1 MGDPTRCG
9 VCAGT
14 VARGSA
20 VSRGE
25 ALSPHTATESM
36 ATGLLSAQLS
46 ITLPLPCSLP
56 LFPFSCLSHSHC
68 FSLFFPPSRHRLSLC
83 LILCHSHSAAC
94 CLPPLFFVFFL
105 SLSAPPPP
113 PLSQKRSFP
122 LRLPAFSS
130 LSAVVR
136 PPSPHHPTRNALT
149 FTVCRFPRSLIC
161 FTSASFSKSYRGLFF
176 GVLGSCLILARFRST
191 KQMRCVE
198 RDTAS
203 PKRKHNK

>member
-68 FSLFFPPSRHRLSLC
+68 FSFFSPLATVSHFASSSVTPTLLPS
-83 LILCHSHSAAC
+83 A
-94 CLPPLFFVFFL
+94 PPLFFVFFL
-105 SLSAPPPP
+105 SLSAPTSP
-113 PLSQKRSFP
+113 PLSQKCSFP

-130 LSAVVR
+130 LSSAVQ
-136 PPSPHHPTRNALT
+136 PNPSLHPLHTLT
-149 FTVCRFPRSLIC
+149 FTVCLFPHSLIC
-161 FTSASFSKSYRGLFF
+161 FTSASSSKSYCGLF
-176 GVLGSCLILARFRST
+176 
-191 KQMRCVE
+191 
-198 RDTAS
+198 
-203 PKRKHNK
+203 